1 MKVMIRIL
9 RGLLTAVLCAVLLVN
24 IWMLVQQTVLKREA
38 PEVLGYSQYIVTS
51 GSMEPS
57 MSPGDL
63 ILVKSQ
69 ESYDLGDVVTFR
81 DSRGETVTHR
91 IMGSVSGQFITQ
103 GDANNTE
110 DGELLPPERILGKLR
125 LVLPGAGGVLMFL
138 RSPLGILVLLVVGVL
153 LIKLPDWIGTAKDR
167 GRHSA

>member
-69 ESYDLGDVVTFR
+69 ESYGLGDVVTFR

-91 IMGSVSGQFITQ
+91 IVGGVSGQFITQ

-153 LIKLPDWIGTAKDR
+153 LIKLPDWIGTAKDK